1 MKMQSFLL
9 NITSEDPA
17 RMAAFYGD
25 VMNLTPNPV
34 IGEGAF
40 DLLPGLTLHID
51 GHSSTH
57 GMAKEPQRMMLDF
70 FVDDLAS
77 EQARLKSKGVQFI
90 GVSMDEPAR
99 GGDEKAVK
107 KFLVEH
113 EVPWPQYYLQG
124 KPAFSDSYG
133 VTRLPTL
140 FIVDKQGVLR
150 CVDGARVLDRLLG
163 ELTAL

>member
-1 MKMQSFLL
+1 MKPQSFLL
-9 NITSEDPA
+9 NITSEDPS

-25 VMNLTPNPV
+25 LMQLTPNPQ

-57 GMAKEPQRMMLDF
+57 GMAKEPQRVMLDF

-90 GVSMDEPAR
+90 REAGREEWGGLISTFADPDGNYCQLIEFKPDEAN
-99 GGDEKAVK
+99 G
-107 KFLVEH
+107 
-113 EVPWPQYYLQG
+113 
-124 KPAFSDSYG
+124 S
-133 VTRLPTL
+133 
-140 FIVDKQGVLR
+140 
-150 CVDGARVLDRLLG
+150 
-163 ELTAL
+163 

>member
-1 MKMQSFLL
+1 MKTQSFLL
-9 NITSEDPA
+9 NITSEDPQ

-25 VMNLTPNPV
+25 VMQLAPNPV

-77 EQARLKSKGVQFI
+77 EQARVKSNGVQFI
-90 GVSMDEPAR
+90 REAGREEW
-99 GGDEKAVK
+99 GGLIST
-107 KFLVEH
+107 FLDPDGNYRQLIEF
-113 EVPWPQYYLQG
+113 
-124 KPAFSDSYG
+124 KPEEAHG
-133 VTRLPTL
+133 P
-140 FIVDKQGVLR
+140 G
-150 CVDGARVLDRLLG
+150 G
-163 ELTAL
+163 